1 MKKMNHLKISLKHN
15 TDKIEIPEWTKTIIL
30 NADTNKAYSDKELN
44 AIYNEFAET
53 LGMTADEARQKY
65 TCRFYVRFKQS
76 YSENYVEFFDSVVNN
91 SKSKF

>member
-30 NADTNKAYSDKELN
+30 NADTDEKYSEKKLN
-44 AIYNEFAET
+44 AIYNLFAKT

-65 TCRFYVRFKQS
+65 TCRFYVRFNQS
-76 YSENYVEFFDSVVNN
+76 YSEYYVEFFDSIENMN
-91 SKSKF
+91 KKRF

>member
-1 MKKMNHLKISLKHN
+1 MNHLKISLKHN

-30 NADTNKAYSDKELN
+30 NADTNEAYSDEELN
-44 AIYNEFAET
+44 AIYSLFAKT
-53 LGMTADEARQKY
+53 LGMTADELRMR
-65 TCRFYVRFKQS
+65 CLVRFYVRFKQS